1 MMEKLKFPKITI
13 ISPDGAHGRFL
24 RYTLDK
30 FCLDTPFID
39 ELPFNHLGNSH
50 STSIK
55 YSGQF
60 DIPLHGTL
68 DHKIENIENEII
80 IFIDVLD
87 EILYY
92 ERVWLARA
100 RDSNTDIHSEKSII
114 NCLTYNGSTFPA
126 YCKSKGITIQEGYA
140 YGFRNIEQQGSVI
153 LNKKRFKKVC
163 SKNNDVYKYPIKNFF
178 TLDAFESSI
187 LDIGKYFNL
196 KFNTTDID
204 KLYNEFYERNVILK
218 TQKNVEEYLS
228 GNKNIALDIIQ
239 KAYIDAQKK

>member
-1 MMEKLKFPKITI
+1 MEKQKFPKITI
-13 ISPDGAHGRFL
+13 INTGGAHGQFL

-30 FCLDTPFID
+30 FCLDTPTID

-50 STSIK
+50 SNSIK

-60 DIPLHGTL
+60 DFLHGV
-68 DHKIENIENEII
+68 DRDIENTENERI
-80 IFIDVLD
+80 IFIDVVD

-100 RDSNTDIHSEKSII
+100 RDSNTDLYSEKSII
-114 NCLTYNGSTFPA
+114 DCLTYNGSTFPA
-126 YCKSKGITIQEGYA
+126 FCKSKGITIQQGYTH
-140 YGFRNIEQQGSVI
+140 GFRNIEQQGSVI
-153 LNKKRFKKVC
+153 VNKKRFKKIC
-163 SKNNDVYKYPIKNFF
+163 SKNNDVYKYKIKNFF

-196 KFNTTDID
+196 GFNTTGID
-204 KLYNEFYERNVILK
+204 KLYNDFYERNVILK

-228 GNKNIALDIIQ
+228 GNKNITLDIIQ